1 MPAALAK
8 YAIKPG
14 EHRSPTTQFKPG
26 DTAGEKNAKWVGD
39 RVSYFALHGW
49 VARNKEKAGRCTD
62 CGVYSDTVWAN
73 TNYEY
78 RRNLDDF
85 VELCVKC
92 HHEKDRNSGRWGDAT
107 RQFNLG
113 VPGKSGRREST

>member
-1 MPAALAK
+1 MKILRV
-8 YAIKPG
+8 G
-14 EHRSPTTQFKPG
+14 QVW
-26 DTAGEKNAKWVGD
+26 DTDVSGEKTFTITNVHPLRGKWEDSDVEM
-39 RVSYFALHGW
+39 SN
-49 VARNKEKAGRCTD
+49 VAINSLTRLIKDAGRCTD